1 MHLRITL
8 IICISKDAGAALR
21 VAHWINLLMRKLV
34 VGDLGAEPATDCN
47 LTLYVVLEIIEGNH
61 VFHAILEVMATSLHV
76 TTDSS
81 SARVAES
88 RVRRCRGQ
96 HTLCL
101 VLMLLL
107 KWTEVVK

>member
-1 MHLRITL
+1 MTL
-8 IICISKDAGAALR
+8 EPSSDRDLAL
-21 VAHWINLLMRKLV
+21 N
-34 VGDLGAEPATDCN
+34 
-47 LTLYVVLEIIEGNH
+47 VVLEIIEGNH
-61 VFHAILEVMATSLHV
+61 VFHAILEVMAASLHV
-76 TTDSS
+76 TTYGS